1 MIPTENRKAPK
12 MVGQLLKTKNPK
24 HGLSMFWV
32 FKSADNRSQTLCL
45 ITFQEIKLITPTSTN
60 TSH

>member
-12 MVGQLLKTKNPK
+12 MVGQLLKKKPK
-24 HGLSMFWV
+24 HELSIFWV